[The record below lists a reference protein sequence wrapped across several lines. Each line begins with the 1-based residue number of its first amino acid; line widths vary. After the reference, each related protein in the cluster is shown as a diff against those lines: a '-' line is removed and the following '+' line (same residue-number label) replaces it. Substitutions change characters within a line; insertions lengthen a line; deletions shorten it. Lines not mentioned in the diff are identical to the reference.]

1 MSLTILHKH
10 MSSKLVFKKD
20 ILYKK
25 KNAKMQKENARK
37 KKFANRI
44 PKYIGLWPKLYPFF
58 IFEATLTQT
67 NAETKQIAASFSHAT
82 VVVHQWLHSTSLRCK
97 LSPSIVYPL
106 LFPKVPLP
114 FPSISNQ
121 NPSLTR
127 AQFL

>member
-20 ILYKK
+20 ILSKK
-25 KNAKMQKENARK
+25 KIQKCKKRMQGK
-37 KKFANRI
+37 KSLQIESQKILGFGPNCI
-44 PKYIGLWPKLYPFF
+44 LFF
-58 IFEATLTQT
+58 IFEATQT